1 MSFLSL
7 NCDKQ
12 FLYVIVYWVL
22 EITFI
27 LIKRFEPDYFVVFED
42 SAKNEYILA
51 LFATLSDLLS
61 VILIIYTKIVS
72 KSSRNIEDKE
82 NNNVN
87 EITGKNT
94 LIYVGLKP
102 ILKKNFIK
110 KAILLSFNSFISR
123 SFNWLSYAIYSLT
136 NYEVKKIATY
146 CGNDFVVTIDIIMR
160 YIFSLFILKT
170 VIYRHNFFSII
181 MIGTGAI
188 ILLISDFL
196 VVQYSPISKLMGPT
210 MIYCSIIVLRGFSI
224 PLEHMLVKQ
233 IFENNHIFP
242 AAMQF
247 IRGSMELII
256 MIIITP
262 ILYFSFCLNTDLDP
276 RNYTS
281 VIAVIV
287 VMIFNTLKS
296 FITSYIR
303 LKIIYRF
310 SIQSVSFLY
319 ISICLGGSIVK
330 IYDYII
336 ADKRPVDY
344 TFYVL
349 FELIG
354 TLIVLFATLVYDEV
368 IIVNKW
374 GLNENVKLGI
384 IKRGEEEDKKAT
396 IELDDESLL
405 GTIDK

>member
-51 LFATLSDLLS
+51 FLATLSDLYS
-61 VILIIYTKIVS
+61 VILIKYS
-72 KSSRNIEDKE
+72 KSSRIIEDKE

-87 EITGKNT
+87 EIKGKNT

-170 VIYRHNFFSII
+170 VIYKHNFFSII

-233 IFENNHIFP
+233 IFEKNHIFP

-262 ILYFSFCLNTDLDP
+262 ILYFSFCLNTDLNP
-276 RNYTS
+276 RNDTS
-281 VIAVIV
+281 VIV
-287 VMIFNTLKS
+287 VTIFNMLKS

>member
-42 SAKNEYILA
+42 STKNEYILA

-72 KSSRNIEDKE
+72 KSSRIIEDKE
-82 NNNVN
+82 GGGEN
-87 EITGKNT
+87 EIKGKNT

-170 VIYRHNFFSII
+170 VIYKHNFFSII

-210 MIYCSIIVLRGFSI
+210 MIYCSIIVLRGISI

-262 ILYFSFCLNTDLDP
+262 ILYYSFCSNTDLNP
-276 RNYTS
+276 RNDTS
-281 VIAVIV
+281 VIII
-287 VMIFNTLKS
+287 MIFNMLKS

-336 ADKRPVDY
+336 ADERPVDY

-405 GTIDK
+405 CTIDK

>member
-51 LFATLSDLLS
+51 FFATLSDLLS
-61 VILIIYTKIVS
+61 IILIIYTKITS
-72 KSSRNIEDKE
+72 KSNRIIEDKE
-82 NNNVN
+82 GGREN
-87 EITGKNT
+87 EIKGKNT

-210 MIYCSIIVLRGFSI
+210 MIYCSIIVLRGISI

-262 ILYFSFCLNTDLDP
+262 ILYFSFCLNTDLNP
-276 RNYTS
+276 RNDTS
-281 VIAVIV
+281 VIV
-287 VMIFNTLKS
+287 VTIFNMLKS

>member
-51 LFATLSDLLS
+51 FFATLSDLLS
-61 VILIIYTKIVS
+61 IILIIYTKITS
-72 KSSRNIEDKE
+72 KSSRIIKDKE
-82 NNNVN
+82 GGGEN
-87 EITGKNT
+87 EIKGKNT
-94 LIYVGLKP
+94 LIYVGIKP
-102 ILKKNFIK
+102 ILKNNFLK

-170 VIYRHNFFSII
+170 VIYKHNFFSII

-233 IFENNHIFP
+233 IFEKNHIFP

-262 ILYFSFCLNTDLDP
+262 ILYYSFCSNTDLNP
-276 RNYTS
+276 RNDTS
-281 VIAVIV
+281 VIII
-287 VMIFNTLKS
+287 MIFNMLKS

-336 ADKRPVDY
+336 ADERPVDY

-374 GLNENVKLGI
+374 GLNENVKIGI
-384 IKRGEEEDKKAT
+384 IKRGGEEDKQTT
-396 IELDDESLL
+396 IVLDDESLL

>member
-51 LFATLSDLLS
+51 FLATLSDLYS
-61 VILIIYTKIVS
+61 VILIKYS
-72 KSSRNIEDKE
+72 KSSRIIEDKE

-170 VIYRHNFFSII
+170 VIYKHNFFSII

-210 MIYCSIIVLRGFSI
+210 MIYCSIIVLRGISI

-242 AAMQF
+242 AAMQC

-262 ILYFSFCLNTDLDP
+262 ILYFSFCLNTDLNP
-276 RNYTS
+276 RNDTS
-281 VIAVIV
+281 VIV
-287 VMIFNTLKS
+287 VTIFNMLKS

>member
-42 SAKNEYILA
+42 SAKNEYFLA
-51 LFATLSDLLS
+51 FLATLSDLYS
-61 VILIIYTKIVS
+61 VILIKYS
-72 KSSRNIEDKE
+72 KSSRIIEDKE

-170 VIYRHNFFSII
+170 VIYKHNFFSII

-196 VVQYSPISKLMGPT
+196 VVQYSPISKLIGPT
-210 MIYCSIIVLRGFSI
+210 MIYCSIIVLRGITI

-262 ILYFSFCLNTDLDP
+262 ILYFSFCSNTDLNP
-276 RNYTS
+276 RNDTS
-281 VIAVIV
+281 VIII
-287 VMIFNTLKS
+287 MIFNMLKS

-303 LKIIYRF
+303 LKIIYLF

-336 ADKRPVDY
+336 ADERPVDY

-374 GLNENVKLGI
+374 GLNENVKIGI
-384 IKRGEEEDKKAT
+384 IKRGEEEDKQTT
-396 IELDDESLL
+396 IELDEETLI
-405 GTIDK
+405 GTTDK

>member
-51 LFATLSDLLS
+51 FFATLSDLLS
-61 VILIIYTKIVS
+61 IILIIYTKITS
-72 KSSRNIEDKE
+72 KSSRIIKDKE
-82 NNNVN
+82 GGGEN
-87 EITGKNT
+87 EIKGKNT
-94 LIYVGLKP
+94 LIYVGIKP
-102 ILKKNFIK
+102 ILKKNFLK

-262 ILYFSFCLNTDLDP
+262 ILYYSFCSNTDLNP
-276 RNYTS
+276 RNDTS
-281 VIAVIV
+281 VIV
-287 VMIFNTLKS
+287 VMIFNILKS

-336 ADKRPVDY
+336 ADERPVDY

>member
-51 LFATLSDLLS
+51 FLATLSDLYS
-61 VILIIYTKIVS
+61 VILIKYS
-72 KSSRNIEDKE
+72 KSSRIIEDKE

-170 VIYRHNFFSII
+170 VIYKHNFFSII

-210 MIYCSIIVLRGFSI
+210 MIYCSIIVLRGISI

-262 ILYFSFCLNTDLDP
+262 ILYFSFCLNTDLNP
-276 RNYTS
+276 RNDTS
-281 VIAVIV
+281 VIV
-287 VMIFNTLKS
+287 VTIFNMLKS

>member
-51 LFATLSDLLS
+51 FFATLSDLLS
-61 VILIIYTKIVS
+61 IILIIYTKITS
-72 KSSRNIEDKE
+72 KSSRIIKDKE
-82 NNNVN
+82 GGGEN
-87 EITGKNT
+87 EIKGKNT
-94 LIYVGLKP
+94 LIYVGIKP
-102 ILKKNFIK
+102 ILKKNFLK

-262 ILYFSFCLNTDLDP
+262 ILYFSFCSNTDLNP
-276 RNYTS
+276 RNDTS
-281 VIAVIV
+281 VIII
-287 VMIFNTLKS
+287 MIFNMLKS

-336 ADKRPVDY
+336 ADERPVDY

-354 TLIVLFATLVYDEV
+354 TLIVLFATLVYDEE
-368 IIVNKW
+368 IIVKKW
-374 GLNENVKLGI
+374 GLNENVKIGI
-384 IKRGEEEDKKAT
+384 IKRGEEEDKQTT
-396 IELDDESLL
+396 IELDEETLI
-405 GTIDK
+405 GTTDK